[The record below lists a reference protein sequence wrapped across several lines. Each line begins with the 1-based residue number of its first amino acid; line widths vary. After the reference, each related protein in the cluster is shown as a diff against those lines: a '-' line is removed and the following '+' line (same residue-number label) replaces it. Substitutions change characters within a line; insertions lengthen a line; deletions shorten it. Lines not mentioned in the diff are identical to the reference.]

1 MIFREFRCAWGA
13 HYLWPAE
20 PWLQDPASA
29 RPCPRRGESHE
40 SRTQRVWARARA
52 YTRARARVREGGI
65 SAGFEL
71 TGAKRMSRGCIDQ
84 RKPRKGGCR
93 TAVSWGEE
101 TSRAAVTSIGLGF
114 ADPSA
119 ALRAL
124 FDRNSTLRCKA
135 SLLLGRFGGWKP
147 CLGRG
152 AIEQGFLSF
161 RQGRSITG
169 AGATLLSLGLPGAG

>member
-1 MIFREFRCAWGA
+1 M
-13 HYLWPAE
+13 
-20 PWLQDPASA
+20 
-29 RPCPRRGESHE
+29 
-40 SRTQRVWARARA
+40 
-52 YTRARARVREGGI
+52 
-65 SAGFEL
+65 
-71 TGAKRMSRGCIDQ
+71 
-84 RKPRKGGCR
+84 
-93 TAVSWGEE
+93 
-101 TSRAAVTSIGLGF
+101 AACDRSSIGLGF

-169 AGATLLSLGLPGAG
+169 AGAALLSPGLPGAG